1 MAAFALKKVAYIRL
15 ESVADFIGIRIIKSV
30 TATHLPGI
38 YEVVMGKNVA
48 YVEESGRYFLFGHLF
63 DMQTQTD
70 MTEGKVLPEK
80 TAAANKIDFSKLPFD
95 DAVVTVRGDGSR
107 KVAIFSDP
115 DCPYCKQFDPAVAK
129 LLKAY
134 PNDLGLVI
142 KLLPFKGQTS
152 AKAAQYSLTLWQ
164 QDPARFL
171 ALHDKLMSKQGML
184 TEADINKALAATGNV
199 ALKPEGKATEELRNS
214 LRIGTLLGVQG
225 TPATLIGNQLVP
237 GALPYEQLEQ
247 LVKTELA
254 KLG

>member
-1 MAAFALKKVAYIRL
+1 MKPTLRTLTLIASLSAGLLAPALHAAPFTPEQEARIKELIRETLVANPKIL
-15 ESVADFIGIRIIKSV
+15 DEAAESWEKQNTAAQEAQLGDFIKGNKDMLFNS
-30 TATHLPGI
+30 ATSPRLGA
-38 YEVVMGKNVA
+38 KNPKLTLV
-48 YVEESGRYFLFGHLF
+48 LF
-63 DMQTQTD
+63 TD
-70 MTEGKVLPEK
+70 Y
-80 TAAANKIDFSKLPFD
+80 N
-95 DAVVTVRGDGSR
+95 
-107 KVAIFSDP
+107 
-115 DCPYCKQFDPAVAK
+115 CPYCKQFDPQIAK

-171 ALHDKLMSKQGML
+171 PLHDKLMSKQGML

-247 LVKTELA
+247 LVKAELV

>member
-1 MAAFALKKVAYIRL
+1 MKPTLSALTLLASLSAALLAPALHAAPFTAEQEARIKELIRETL
-15 ESVADFIGIRIIKSV
+15 IANPKILDEAAESW
-30 TATHLPGI
+30 
-38 YEVVMGKNVA
+38 
-48 YVEESGRYFLFGHLF
+48 
-63 DMQTQTD
+63 
-70 MTEGKVLPEK
+70 EK
-80 TAAANKIDFSKLPFD
+80 QNAAAQEAQLGNFIKGNKDVLFNSATSPRLGARNPKLTLVLFTD
-95 DAVVTVRGDGSR
+95 YN
-107 KVAIFSDP
+107 
-115 DCPYCKQFDPAVAK
+115 CPYCKQFDPQLTK

-171 ALHDKLMSKQGML
+171 TLHDKLMSKQGML

-237 GALPYEQLEQ
+237 GAIPYGELEQ
-247 LVKTELA
+247 VVTDELP
-254 KLG
+254 KRG